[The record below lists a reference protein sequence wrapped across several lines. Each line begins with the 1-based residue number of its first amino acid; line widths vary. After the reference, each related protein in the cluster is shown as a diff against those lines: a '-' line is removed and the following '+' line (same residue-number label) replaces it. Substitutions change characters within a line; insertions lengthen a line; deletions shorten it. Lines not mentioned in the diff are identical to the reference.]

1 MTGADAVAEILKREG
16 TEYLFCF
23 PTTPIIEAAARRGI
37 RPIIART
44 ERTVIN
50 MADGYSRVSNGD
62 RIGVCATQYGPGIEN
77 AFGGVA
83 QACADSSPILILPL
97 TEDPSYADTKPAF
110 GAVEN
115 YRGITK
121 WVGSVNSP
129 DRIPQF
135 MRRAFT
141 LLRTGHP
148 APVVIEIPRD
158 MAAAKYPSAEID
170 YTPVEAIRSAGDPAC
185 VERAADLLAGSSR
198 PCIVAGQGVL
208 YSGGTGELV
217 QLAELLDAPV
227 ASTLMAKSVFPEN
240 HPLSVGV
247 ANTRGSLAWPF
258 VEGSDLILA
267 LGASLSAGLM
277 LAPLP
282 GGTALI
288 HNTVNEFDISKS
300 YPTTVGLLGDS
311 KLVLGQLIQA
321 LAERLKRKPRRN
333 GSIRPDIRVAKQNL
347 LKEWLPAY
355 ESSEKPI
362 RPFRVIW
369 DLMRTVDRTQIIV
382 THDSGMPRGQVVS
395 TFEAIEPRGYIGWGN
410 STQLGTGLGLAMGS
424 EAGGARKARCQCDG
438 RRRIRNVGHGHRIRG
453 PAEDSHRHGNPQQLD
468 NGRPRSGNADRH
480 RAIWIVAPFWRVRVG
495 GRGSRSLRRE
505 DHGTGRGHPRATARH
520 TKVKGRHAGRAGI
533 HNRTRALAEGSGEMA
548 KHTFE
553 QEIYHTTLGPHPP
566 VLEVD
571 AGDTVSTTTVDA
583 GGWDRNGDHCGAR
596 VNPQTGPI
604 LVRGAE
610 PGDTLVVSIDHLWP
624 NRSSGFTSGAIAPN
638 VTDFGY
644 TPEFCDEVDRANW
657 RIDRD
662 AGTARLESPKG
673 LLTGFVLSLA
683 PMIGCFGV
691 APERGQ
697 SISTATSGPHGGN
710 MDYRGLRAGCH
721 GLLPGVC
728 RRRAVPPGRRPRH
741 AGGWRDRGKRDRDF
755 DGRDRYPRC
764 HQGKDDSLAPSRG

>member
-410 STQLGTGLGLAMGS
+410 STQLGTGLGLAMGAKLAEPEKLVVNVMGDAAFGMS
-424 EAGGARKARCQCDG
+424 GMDIESAARLKIPIVTVILNNSIMGGHDRVMPTATERYGSSHLSGEYASVAVDLGAYGEK
-438 RRRIRNVGHGHRIRG
+438 ITE
-453 PAEDSHRHGNPQQLD
+453 PAEVIP
-468 NGRPRSGNADRH
+468 A
-480 RAIWIVAPFWRVRVG
+480 
-495 GRGSRSLRRE
+495 LRRGIRKSK
-505 DHGTGRGHPRATARH
+505 DGTPA
-520 TKVKGRHAGRAGI
+520 
-533 HNRTRALAEGSGEMA
+533 
-548 KHTFE
+548 
-553 QEIYHTTLGPHPP
+553 
-566 VLEVD
+566 VLEF
-571 AGDTVSTTTVDA
+571 
-583 GGWDRNGDHCGAR
+583 
-596 VNPQTGPI
+596 I
-604 LVRGAE
+604 
-610 PGDTLVVSIDHLWP
+610 
-624 NRSSGFTSGAIAPN
+624 
-638 VTDFGY
+638 
-644 TPEFCDEVDRANW
+644 
-657 RIDRD
+657 
-662 AGTARLESPKG
+662 TAH
-673 LLTGFVLSLA
+673 
-683 PMIGCFGV
+683 
-691 APERGQ
+691 ER
-697 SISTATSGPHGGN
+697 
-710 MDYRGLRAGCH
+710 
-721 GLLPGVC
+721 
-728 RRRAVPPGRRPRH
+728 
-741 AGGWRDRGKRDRDF
+741 
-755 DGRDRYPRC
+755 
-764 HQGKDDSLAPSRG
+764 